1 MGVEA
6 DHVLDLLAHPVG
18 LRRRQ
23 VDLVQDRHHL
33 MMVVERLIDIGERL
47 RLDALGRVDHQQR
60 ALAGGER
67 SVHLIGEIDVARRVD
82 QVQLVELAVIRAI
95 VEAHGLRLDGDAALA
110 LDIHGIEHL
119 LLHLPRREPA
129 AELDQTICQSR
140 LAVIDMGDDGEVADA
155 GKRRNL
161 GVTHAA
167 LGTEH
172 GAQGQARHAQKIR
185 RNGGRIRLIV
195 VAVRF

>member
-1 MGVEA
+1 M
-6 DHVLDLLAHPVG
+6 
-18 LRRRQ
+18 
-23 VDLVQDRHHL
+23 
-33 MMVVERLIDIGERL
+33 
-47 RLDALGRVDHQQR
+47 
-60 ALAGGER
+60 
-67 SVHLIGEIDVARRVD
+67 ARRID
-82 QVQLVELAVIRAI
+82 QIQLVELTVIRAI
-95 VEAHGLRLDGDAALA
+95 VEAHGLRLDGNTALT

-129 AELDQTICQSR
+129 AELDQTICQSG
-140 LAVIDMGDDGEVADA
+140 LAVIDMGDDGEVADV
-155 GKRRNL
+155 GKRRNF